1 MDPIEEENIH
11 LYKYEEE
18 DSDSEAEAESFCA
31 ECEKVIQSPVV
42 YCIVCLNEEIGEYGI
57 QKLHTDFIVARGDLK
72 HCEDILA
79 IIDPI
84 IKPEPLSLFYRFFK
98 YLKIV

>member
-1 MDPIEEENIH
+1 METIEEKENIY
-11 LYKYEEE
+11 LYNYEEE
-18 DSDSEAEAESFCA
+18 YSDSEAESVCA

-57 QKLHTDFIVARGDLK
+57 KKIGTEFIVARGALS
-72 HCEDILA
+72 HCEEILA
-79 IIDPI
+79 IIDPKI
-84 IKPEPLSLFYRFFK
+84 EPAKPMGLWYKFFS